1 MTILF
6 QYLSHSAF
14 SIILEVC
21 IVHAPA
27 AGIILC
33 FHLSPVICL
42 PNTPKREFKRYGIH
56 LYLCTRQI
64 LPPVYASVPIY
75 QRRSPFLDYD
85 PDSDSWK
92 IDILIDLDT
101 KDVQSV

>member
-42 PNTPKREFKRYGIH
+42 PNTPKREFKRYGIIFICVH
-56 LYLCTRQI
+56 AKYYHQCTQACLFTSGAAHFWITI
-64 LPPVYASVPIY
+64 LTVTVG
-75 QRRSPFLDYD
+75 
-85 PDSDSWK
+85 K
-92 IDILIDLDT
+92 
-101 KDVQSV
+101 